1 MVLFICSLLIVC
13 LLFLHEEHGKTALPG
28 NVTDKGRA
36 VYTAAVIL
44 PQETAATVVNFKG
57 QSSSSMLTRAERVLN
72 KVMACASSRLSTLN
86 PLGTMTAISAT
97 QTQ

>member
-36 VYTAAVIL
+36 VYTAAMIL
-44 PQETAATVVNFKG
+44 PQETAATVVKG

-72 KVMACASSRLSTLN
+72 KVMVCASSRLPTLN
-86 PLGTMTAISAT
+86 PLGTLTAISAT
-97 QTQ
+97 QIQ